1 MKSARI
7 TFVLLT
13 FVLLNLVA
21 CSGQQ
26 TPTEVPTAVQVS
38 SLNHAVMS
46 TSSTFPAILINNVW
60 VQFDGR
66 TVDSRGTTFSYTL
79 TATGIGS
86 DPTHFTVQ
94 IPECTDDPV
103 AYSPTNSVSINYDP
117 TTELYGIDWHLN
129 FDSSNLT
136 PLQYSVTFPGEVPL
150 GEVSGA
156 IRSGDERTVGTIP
169 GPCAGYDISGTVF
182 ADANQNALLDPD
194 ESGIG
199 NVVVE
204 LVDSEGR
211 VQTTT
216 TDYSGSYV
224 FRKAAGSYT
233 VRIPTD
239 ASSYAGSFNG
249 QLGDFFDP
257 TTSLSANV
265 TVPPESTGNDFGFHP
280 QTQELIFNLESGT
293 LLSDGESVKYWKKV
307 LQGAL
312 NNSHPPGGYDPETVA
327 GFVEE
332 VRGLFLQDPYDFAD
346 GYEGVQQAF
355 EILKGHY
362 KDEVDILW
370 QELLA
375 TELNQVSGRGLVS
388 QPGLQLALISWG
400 ESLIVEAWNSA
411 QTVQGDAIVPYGIA
425 SGGLNDAISL
435 FQLMNTGGGGSVDE

>member
-129 FDSSNLT
+129 FDSSNPT

-169 GPCAGYDISGTVF
+169 GPCAGYDISGKVF
-182 ADANQNALLDPD
+182 TDANQNAFWIRRVGNCQR
-194 ESGIG
+194 SRGIG
-199 NVVVE
+199 R
-204 LVDSEGR
+204 LGRAR

-216 TDYSGSYV
+216 TDYSGAYV
-224 FRKAAGSYT
+224 FRKAAGSYM
-233 VRIPTD
+233 VRIPSD
-239 ASSYAGSFNG
+239 GSAYPGSFNG
-249 QLGDFFDP
+249 QLADSFDP
-257 TTSLSANV
+257 TTPLSFDA

-293 LLSDGESVKYWKKV
+293 LAERW
-307 LQGAL
+307 
-312 NNSHPPGGYDPETVA
+312 
-327 GFVEE
+327 
-332 VRGLFLQDPYDFAD
+332 
-346 GYEGVQQAF
+346 
-355 EILKGHY
+355 
-362 KDEVDILW
+362 
-370 QELLA
+370 
-375 TELNQVSGRGLVS
+375 
-388 QPGLQLALISWG
+388 
-400 ESLIVEAWNSA
+400 
-411 QTVQGDAIVPYGIA
+411 
-425 SGGLNDAISL
+425 
-435 FQLMNTGGGGSVDE
+435 

>member
-129 FDSSNLT
+129 FDSSNPT

-182 ADANQNALLDPD
+182 TDANQNALLGSRRVGDRQR
-194 ESGIG
+194 SRGIG
-199 NVVVE
+199 R
-204 LVDSEGR
+204 LGR
-211 VQTTT
+211 VTCRPPRPTTAVA
-216 TDYSGSYV
+216 YV

-239 ASSYAGSFNG
+239 GSAYPGSFNG
-249 QLGDFFDP
+249 QLADSFDP
-257 TTSLSANV
+257 TTPLSVDV

-280 QTQELIFNLESGT
+280 QTQELIFNLESG
-293 LLSDGESVKYWKKV
+293 
-307 LQGAL
+307 
-312 NNSHPPGGYDPETVA
+312 
-327 GFVEE
+327 
-332 VRGLFLQDPYDFAD
+332 
-346 GYEGVQQAF
+346 
-355 EILKGHY
+355 
-362 KDEVDILW
+362 
-370 QELLA
+370 
-375 TELNQVSGRGLVS
+375 
-388 QPGLQLALISWG
+388 
-400 ESLIVEAWNSA
+400 
-411 QTVQGDAIVPYGIA
+411 DAA
-425 SGGLNDAISL
+425 
-435 FQLMNTGGGGSVDE
+435 ERW

>member
-13 FVLLNLVA
+13 FFLLSLVA

-26 TPTEVPTAVQVS
+26 TPTEVPTAVQVN
-38 SLNHAVMS
+38 SLNHAVTTTS
-46 TSSTFPAILINNVW
+46 TDFPAILINNVW

-66 TVDSRGTTFSYTL
+66 LVDASGTTFSYTL

-103 AYSPTNSVSINYDP
+103 AYTPTNSVSINYDP
-117 TTELYGIDWHLN
+117 TTQLYGIDWHLN
-129 FDSSNLT
+129 FDSSNLI
-136 PLQYSVTFPGEVPL
+136 PLHYTVTFPGDVPL

-156 IRSGDERTVGTIP
+156 IRSGDERTVATIP
-169 GPCAGYDISGTVF
+169 GPCAGYDISGKVF
-182 ADANQNALLDPD
+182 TDANQNALLDLD
-194 ESGIG
+194 ESGIS

-216 TDYSGSYV
+216 TDFSGAYV

-239 ASSYAGSFNG
+239 ASAYPGSFNG
-249 QLGDFFDP
+249 QLAESFDP
-257 TTSLSANV
+257 TTALSFDA

-280 QTQELIFNLESGT
+280 QTQELIYNLESGA

-312 NNSHPPGGYDPETVA
+312 NNSHPPGGYDPETVV
-327 GFVEE
+327 GFVEQ
-332 VRGLFLQDPYDFAD
+332 VRGLFLPDPYNFAD
-346 GYEGVQQAF
+346 GFDGVQQAF
-355 EILKGHY
+355 NILKNHY
-362 KDEVDILW
+362 KDEVFILY

-375 TELNQVSGRGLVS
+375 TELNEVAGRGLIS

-400 ESLIVEAWNSA
+400 ESLIDQAWQSA
-411 QTVQGDAIVPYGIA
+411 QTAQGGAIVPYGVA
-425 SGGLNDAISL
+425 SGNLSDAITL

>member
-26 TPTEVPTAVQVS
+26 TPTEVPTAVQLN
-38 SLNHAVMS
+38 SLNHAVTF

-66 TVDSRGTTFSYTL
+66 TVDASGTTFSYTL

-129 FDSSNLT
+129 FDSSNLI
-136 PLQYSVTFPGEVPL
+136 PLHFSVTFPGEVPL

-156 IRSGDERTVGTIP
+156 IRSGDDRVVGTIP
-169 GPCAGYDISGTVF
+169 GPCAGYDISGKVF
-182 ADANQNALLDPD
+182 ADANQNALLDLD
-194 ESGIG
+194 ESGIA

-204 LVDSEGR
+204 LVDSDGR
-211 VQTTT
+211 VQSTT
-216 TDYSGSYV
+216 TDYSGAYV
-224 FRKAAGSYT
+224 FRKVAGSYT
-233 VRIPTD
+233 VRIPSD
-239 ASSYAGSFNG
+239 ASVYPGSFNG
-249 QLGDFFDP
+249 QLTDSFDP
-257 TTSLSANV
+257 TTPLSFDA

-280 QTQELIFNLESGT
+280 QTQELIFNLESGV
-293 LLSDGESVKYWKKV
+293 LLSNGESVKYWKKV

-312 NNSHPPGGYDPETVA
+312 NNSHPPGGYDPQTVV
-327 GFVEE
+327 GFVEA
-332 VRGLFLQDPYDFAD
+332 VRGLFLPDPYDFAD
-346 GYEGVQQAF
+346 GFDGVQQAF
-355 EILKGHY
+355 NILKGNY
-362 KDEVDILW
+362 KDEVDILL

-375 TELNQVSGRGLVS
+375 TELNEVAGRGLIG

-400 ESLIVEAWNSA
+400 ESVVDQAWQNA
-411 QTVQGDAIVPYGIA
+411 QTAQTDTIVPYAVA
-425 SGGLNDAISL
+425 SGNLTDIITL
-435 FQLMNTGGGGSVDE
+435 FELMNTGGGGSVDE